1 MGTMHR
7 TLDRPLTL
15 RIPQVRPLPRVG
27 VESRTVRLVFATAAI
42 AILGGVCMGFI
53 IGYAVATAMQ
63 VGP

>member
-15 RIPQVRPLPRVG
+15 RIPRVG
-27 VESRTVRLVFATAAI
+27 PFAGVAGESRIARLVLATAAI
-42 AILGGVCMGFI
+42 AVLGGICMGFI
-53 IGYAVATAMQ
+53 VGYAVATAMQ

>member
-15 RIPQVRPLPRVG
+15 RIPQVRPLVVG
-27 VESRTVRLVFATAAI
+27 ESRVARLVFATAAI
-42 AILGGVCMGFI
+42 AVLGGICMGFI
-53 IGYAVATAMQ
+53 VGYAVATAMQ